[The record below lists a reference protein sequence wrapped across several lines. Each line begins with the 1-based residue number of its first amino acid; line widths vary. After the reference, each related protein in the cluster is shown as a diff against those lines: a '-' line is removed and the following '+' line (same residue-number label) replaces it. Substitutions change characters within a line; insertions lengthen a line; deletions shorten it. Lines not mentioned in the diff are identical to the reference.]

1 MNSDLPEPNLGT
13 DQPPVTPIR
22 PPVKKKLQLVIR
34 LEEEREPV
42 KFPVNDTITTIG
54 RLKDNDVVIP
64 VNYISAH
71 HAQIQRLHTGEYQL
85 RDLGSQNGTSVN
97 GKKIRK
103 ERIDAGDILVLGIL
117 GIIVEEADPSM
128 AASTSP
134 TEPVKTMGENT
145 SLRSE
150 YNELLL
156 ERERLRKEREELRSS
171 IDRLKE
177 ERENPNERQTE
188 PVPKEGAAP
197 GPKPTP
203 APAVPQP
210 LKPPSLQVSPG
221 VNKPG
226 PPSAAPAPKPP
237 AGIPNPLAARPTPPP
252 GPVPVPSPPV
262 PTPGAVRPTGSLPEP
277 PPVTMVPPA
286 PPAPVGAESAPA
298 DDAKIEELHDE
309 MASID
314 SRRIMIHSNVRRLEN
329 EIEGADAGAGADAEQ
344 HKQEIQGMKSELT
357 EKEEQLESFL
367 SRLNTSQVEPEEF
380 EDTTEEFKEILVD
393 FDQLCSDLENK
404 VQRLEGELKAKK
416 VTTSESGS

>member
-1 MNSDLPEPNLGT
+1 M
-13 DQPPVTPIR
+13 TPIR

-134 TEPVKTMGENT
+134 TEPVKTVGEST

-156 ERERLRKEREELRSS
+156 ERERLRKEREELRTS

-188 PVPKEGAAP
+188 PVPKESAAP

-210 LKPPSLQVSPG
+210 LKPPQLQVSPG
-221 VNKPG
+221 VNKPA
-226 PPSAAPAPKPP
+226 PPSPP
-237 AGIPNPLAARPTPPP
+237 AVPNPPAAKPSPPP
-252 GPVPVPSPPV
+252 GPVPIPSPPV
-262 PTPGAVRPTGSLPEP
+262 PTPGGVKPSVSMPEP
-277 PPVTMVPPA
+277 PQVSMVHPA
-286 PPAPVGAESAPA
+286 PPTSAGAESGPA
-298 DDAKIEELHDE
+298 DDTKIEELHDE

-329 EIEGADAGAGADAEQ
+329 EIEGGDAGANADSEQ

-404 VQRLEGELKAKK
+404 VQRLEGELKAKN